1 MLLESKQTNK
11 SGGSPVHNNHTPIH
25 NNDTTSPRDMPH
37 PHKNDTH
44 LFTIITLPAPEIWP
58 RGTGSAA
65 LLVLLPQHT
74 PSHPPPSI
82 SISPPCNACNGGL
95 AVRER
100 RPLPRT
106 RTTPCRVSS
115 ASKKKNACICVQL
128 RPARRLTMHAF
139 AFSKAFCICVQQ
151 AACSA
156 VPSSGAVFFF
166 LYKRQA
172 FFFYS
177 VVPSGWQ
184 SMALV
189 CASGSVTGIR
199 QDFFYFFVRE
209 LERQHILQAFS
220 KALECS
226 TVSRVCCQG

>member
-1 MLLESKQTNK
+1 MVFVEKIHLHATIMLLESKQTNK
-11 SGGSPVHNNHTPIH
+11 SGVSPVHNNHTPIY
-25 NNDTTSPRDMPH
+25 NNHTTSTRDMP
-37 PHKNDTH
+37 H

-65 LLVLLPQHT
+65 LLVLLPQQT

-95 AVRER
+95 AVREL

-106 RTTPCRVSS
+106 RTMPCRVSS

-151 AACSA
+151 TACSA
-156 VPSSGAVFFF
+156 VPSFF
-166 LYKRQA
+166 LYKRQS
-172 FFFYS
+172 FFS
-177 VVPSGWQ
+177 I
-184 SMALV
+184 A
-189 CASGSVTGIR
+189 
-199 QDFFYFFVRE
+199 
-209 LERQHILQAFS
+209 
-220 KALECS
+220 
-226 TVSRVCCQG
+226 